1 MYNPSQEQVGR
12 NLFDCNDISLL
23 ISILLKNGVILHGK
37 IVLGIKEGHSTQRNI
52 SILVTDDIFNK
63 LINEL
68 GKTYIV
74 KVINEKKYDSSI
86 KKKTCRFSISYE
98 GRGLSYI
105 IHVIFSDT
113 ESIEKAD
120 YPPYSGS
127 SESSCDDSLCMSKK
141 GGIFI
146 SPKTIKEYGWI
157 ISLHLLNQKYLPKIT
172 IKEFFES
179 INHDEFV
186 EKATKRELQHI
197 KKVVNKE
204 IYEEIHKHLKGGLE
218 ERMKYI
224 RQIIELILIHKGILF
239 GGCVRDFVFGQFP
252 SDIDFLISDKMYNI
266 FMYNLK
272 TYFKVNNRI
281 NYTDPKY
288 SLNEKQLLVSF
299 HLFNLTESDEDLTD
313 ENCIIKIDIIIC
325 LDNSIEDF
333 SSMNNSDDLT
343 ANRLRLDNERGLHM
357 SRYDVEKY
365 GNIRGNN
372 LLVTDIT
379 DDIRVKETK
388 SLENADPKRIDK
400 MEKKGW
406 MISIIHFENNISK

>member
-1 MYNPSQEQVGR
+1 MYNHSQEQVGR

-23 ISILLKNGVILHGK
+23 ISILLKFGVILYGD
-37 IVLGIKEGHSTQRNI
+37 IVLAIKEGHSTSKNI
-52 SILVTDDIFNK
+52 SILVTNDIFSK
-63 LINEL
+63 LLDEL
-68 GKTYIV
+68 NKTYNV
-74 KVINEKKYDSSI
+74 KEMNEINYDSSI
-86 KKKTCRFSISYE
+86 KKRTCSFTISYHN
-98 GRGLSYI
+98 RGLSYRI
-105 IHVIFSDT
+105 YVIFSDT

-120 YPPYSGS
+120 YPPYRES
-127 SESSCDDSLCMSKK
+127 SESLCNESLCMSQER
-141 GGIFI
+141 GIFI
-146 SPKTIKEYGWI
+146 SSKIISEFDWN
-157 ISLHLLNQKYLPKIT
+157 ISLHLLNQKYLPKKT

-179 INHDEFV
+179 INNDELT

-204 IYEEIHKHLKGGLE
+204 LYEEIHNVLKDELK
-218 ERMKYI
+218 ERMKHI
-224 RQIIELILIHKGILF
+224 RQIIELILLHKGILF

-299 HLFNLTESDEDLTD
+299 QLFNLTESDKDLTD
-313 ENCIIKIDIIIC
+313 ENCIIRIDIIIC

-365 GNIRGNN
+365 GNIRDNN
-372 LLVTDIT
+372 LLVTDIMN
-379 DDIRVKETK
+379 DIRVKQTK
-388 SLENADPKRIDK
+388 TLENADPKRIGK
-400 MEKKGW
+400 MEEKGW
-406 MISIIHFENNISK
+406 ITSIIKFCK